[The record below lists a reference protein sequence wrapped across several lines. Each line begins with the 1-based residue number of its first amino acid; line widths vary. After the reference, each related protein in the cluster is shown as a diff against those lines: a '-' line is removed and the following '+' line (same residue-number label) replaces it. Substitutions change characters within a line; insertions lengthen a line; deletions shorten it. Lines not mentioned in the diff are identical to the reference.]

1 MSDWFE
7 QIPIDIPLGGGRR
20 TLHWKR
26 IGLAAAAVAVVIVL
40 ILFRPWFIV
49 GPGEVGVVLRLGKLH
64 RVVQPGF
71 HYRFPPPLETVFVP
85 NVLLLRRIEVGF
97 RSNPRSPSAEPVTIP
112 EESIMLTGDEN
123 IIVAKTV
130 VQYKI
135 ANPVHYLFNVKDVE
149 NTLKDI
155 AEAAQRQVIGDFPI
169 EAALTERRDQLQ
181 AQIQEIIEKISSE
194 YQMGIQIEGVNL
206 QDTHPPE
213 AVEPAFAEVF
223 NAREDQA
230 RVEREAEGYEN
241 KEVPRAE
248 GEARKL
254 LQEAEAYK
262 AERIAKAQGEVERFH
277 ALLQAYR
284 AAPEVTRRR
293 LYLEALEKVLKGKPK
308 VIVDSEENVLKFMN
322 LSPAIPLPAPLLPP
336 DAAEEEGHP

>member
-1 MSDWFE
+1 MLNW
-7 QIPIDIPLGGGRR
+7 RR
-20 TLHWKR
+20 V
-26 IGLAAAAVAVVIVL
+26 GLAVAAVAAVIVL
-40 ILFRPWFIV
+40 VSFRPWFIV
-49 GPGEVGVVLRLGKLH
+49 GPGEVGVVLRLGKVH

-71 HYRFPPPLETVFVP
+71 HYRFPPPIETVFVP

-97 RSNPRSPSAEPVTIP
+97 RSNPRSPSAEPVTVP

-135 ANPVHYLFNVKDVE
+135 ADPVKYLFNVNNVE
-149 NTLKDI
+149 STLKDI

-181 AQIQEIIEKISSE
+181 AQIQDIIEKISSE
-194 YQMGIQIEGVNL
+194 YQMGVQIEGVNL

-241 KEVPRAE
+241 KEIPRAE
-248 GEARKL
+248 GEARKIF
-254 LQEAEAYK
+254 QEAEAYK

-277 ALLQAYR
+277 ALLATYR
-284 AAPEVTRRR
+284 GSPEVTRRR
-293 LYLEALEKVLKGKPK
+293 LYLETLEKVLQGKPK
-308 VIVDSEENVLKFMN
+308 VIVDSEEGLLKFMN
-322 LSPAIPLPAPLLPP
+322 LSPAIPLPAPLLSP
-336 DAAEEEGHP
+336 ATAEEEGNP

>member
-7 QIPIDIPLGGGRR
+7 QIPIDIPLGGGHR
-20 TLHWKR
+20 TLNWRR
-26 IGLAAAAVAVVIVL
+26 IGLAAAVLAALIVL
-40 ILFRPWFIV
+40 ISFRPWFIV
-49 GPGEVGVVLRLGKLH
+49 GPGEVGVVLRLGKVH

-71 HYRFPPPLETVFVP
+71 HYRFPPPLETVYVP

-97 RSNPRSPSAEPVTIP
+97 RSNPRNPSAEPVTVP
-112 EESIMLTGDEN
+112 EESVMLTGDEN

-135 ANPVHYLFNVKDVE
+135 ADPVKYLFNVNNVE
-149 NTLKDI
+149 STLKDI

-181 AQIQEIIEKISSE
+181 VQIQEIIEKICAD
-194 YQMGIQIEGVNL
+194 YQMGVQIEGVNL

-241 KEVPRAE
+241 KEIPRAE
-248 GEARKL
+248 GEARKI

-262 AERIAKAQGEVERFH
+262 AERVAKAQGEVERFH

-284 AAPEVTRRR
+284 DAPGVTRRR
-293 LYLEALEKVLKGKPK
+293 LYLETLEKALKGKPK
-308 VIVDSEENVLKFMN
+308 VIVDGDESVLKFMN
-322 LSPAIPLPAPLLPP
+322 LSPALPLPAPFLTP
-336 DAAEEEGHP
+336 ATAEEEVNP